1 MLIQTNENGCKDTAE
16 YEVQFLYASLRKSS
30 TTALGIYPNPNRG
43 VFTLV
48 GLNAEALITITNAQG
63 QEIGFK
69 RTNNTVQL
77 NQPSKGLYYL
87 RVNGKALPFVLK

>member
-1 MLIQTNENGCKDTAE
+1 
-16 YEVQFLYASLRKSS
+16 
-30 TTALGIYPNPNRG
+30 
-43 VFTLV
+43 V

-69 RTNNTVQL
+69 RTKNTVQL